1 VTTALYYHRIGPF
14 RDGAPRKMT
23 VTPENFRAQLKVIEK
38 AGAVSLDEAVDGRP
52 GVAITFDDGFR
63 DCLEF
68 ALPALRAH
76 RFPAAF
82 FIVAGLVGK
91 TDEWMRV
98 TTHPPE
104 RLVDWDDLKRLR
116 DEGFTIGSHTMTHTV
131 VTREEAVESRL
142 VLQERLGIPVRHFA
156 YPRGEHTPESVA
168 WVREAGYTAAWATKA
183 GPDDPFTRR
192 RLPVSASLST
202 LGFRFKL
209 FKARLG
215 WYG

>member
-1 VTTALYYHRIGPF
+1 
-14 RDGAPRKMT
+14 
-23 VTPENFRAQLKVIEK
+23 
-38 AGAVSLDEAVDGRP
+38 
-52 GVAITFDDGFR
+52 
-63 DCLEF
+63 
-68 ALPALRAH
+68 
-76 RFPAAF
+76 
-82 FIVAGLVGK
+82 
-91 TDEWMRV
+91 
-98 TTHPPE
+98 
-104 RLVDWDDLKRLR
+104 
-116 DEGFTIGSHTMTHTV
+116 MTHTV

-183 GPDDPFTRR
+183 GPDDPFARR